1 MWRTDSLADEK
12 IDRGKFTKLR
22 SINESE
28 LTEVCQCCSE
38 VLHLVL
44 HDLLVRV
51 VAVKTQDAQLS

>member
-28 LTEVCQCCSE
+28 LTEVYQCRSE
-38 VLHLVL
+38 VLHLVP
-44 HDLLVRV
+44 HDLLVV
-51 VAVKTQDAQLS
+51 VEPVEAEDA